1 MKTIIFFAPKGGSG
15 GTTAVMTAAA
25 AFIEAGHKVGVLD
38 ITGEAAN
45 AARGEETLIT
55 RWEDSMLAS
64 GISADS
70 LTTAP
75 AWDNQSCRNAWQH
88 FKDMGCTRIL
98 IDTPKTPS
106 DFVLAQLDRSDLIVM
121 PFISYCEATWISHWT
136 NTNECSRGT
145 MYGLAMGLTGPEEH
159 QAIHRKALYGSPILK
174 TGLHHSD
181 IFASQLMQGSLYK
194 MTAGSGPLD
203 YSEAELLSARSSAT
217 ALAKELDTRARART
231 IKGYSINDGLATG
244 HPFAHLQVLRALS
257 PEAFC

>member
-15 GTTAVMTAAA
+15 RTTAVMTAAA

-55 RWEDSMLAS
+55 RWKDSMVAS
-64 GISADS
+64 GISAEA

-75 AWDNQSCRNAWQH
+75 AWDHNSYMTARHH
-88 FKDMGCTRIL
+88 FNFMGCTVL
-98 IDTPKTPS
+98 LVDTPVQPS
-106 DFVLAQLDRSDLIVM
+106 DFIRNLFYSVNLIVM
-121 PFISYCEATWISHWT
+121 PFTSDSAATWISHWT
-136 NTNECSRGT
+136 DMNLCSRAK
-145 MYGLAMGLTGPEEH
+145 MFGLAMGLTGSEEH
-159 QAIHRKALYGSPILK
+159 QAVHRKALYGSPILK
-174 TGLHHSD
+174 TGLPHSD

-194 MTAGSGPLD
+194 MIAGSGPLD

-244 HPFAHLQVLRALS
+244 HPFAHLQILRALS